1 MERYLVQRS
10 QRGDRHAFAELAAA
24 IGDRL
29 YGVAHRIMRD
39 PEVAGDMA
47 QQTLVKIWRD
57 LPTLRD
63 IDRFDAWSYRLLV
76 NACRDEMRRQRG
88 SRNHLQL
95 VDQDSPIPDVSLS
108 IADRDQ
114 LDRGFR
120 HLSPEHRT
128 VIILQYYLDYSTAEI
143 STMTPSSMR
152 VGRVPSVRRCTLA
165 STCGESARW
174 SWRPAA
180 MATSARMISA
190 PWRRR

>member
-1 MERYLVQRS
+1 MERYLVERS

-29 YGVAHRIMRD
+29 YGVAQRIMRD

-47 QQTLVKIWRD
+47 QLTLVKIWRD

-63 IDRFDAWSYRLLV
+63 IDRFDGWSYRLLV

-88 SRNHLQL
+88 NRNHLQL
-95 VDQDSPIPDVSLS
+95 IDHDSPIPDASLS
-108 IADRDQ
+108 VADRDQ

-128 VIILQYYLDYSTAEI
+128 VIILQYYLDYSMAEI
-143 STMTPSSMR
+143 STILDVPVGTVRSRLHYAKR
-152 VGRVPSVRRCTLA
+152 VLRAALEA
-165 STCGESARW
+165 DA
-174 SWRPAA
+174 RPAIGGGR
-180 MATSARMISA
+180 SA
-190 PWRRR
+190 

>member
-1 MERYLVQRS
+1 
-10 QRGDRHAFAELAAA
+10 
-24 IGDRL
+24 
-29 YGVAHRIMRD
+29 MRD

-63 IDRFDAWSYRLLV
+63 IDRFDGWSYRLLV

-95 VDQDSPIPDVSLS
+95 IDQDSPIPDASLS
-108 IADRDQ
+108 VADRDQ

-128 VIILQYYLDYSTAEI
+128 VIVLQYYLDYSMAEI
-143 STMTPSSMR
+143 STMLDVPIGTVRSRLHYAKR
-152 VGRVPSVRRCTLA
+152 VLRAALEAGA
-165 STCGESARW
+165 
-174 SWRPAA
+174 RPAIDGGR
-180 MATSARMISA
+180 SA
-190 PWRRR
+190 